1 MIGAACAT
9 TPERLP
15 PLTRQFYYNLPT
27 PEDKQAFLHLK
38 ESERQS
44 FLEQKGLWA
53 KWTALPADQRDA
65 VQKGELKAG
74 FKEFAAF
81 MAWGPPA
88 DTQMRGDLRYHTFIQ
103 CTSGPKRGRYVASNI
118 DCDGTSNEIEVGVT
132 GDVVTEIKYL
142 H

>member
-1 MIGAACAT
+1 MTAACAT

-27 PEDKQAFLHLK
+27 PEDRQAFLRLK

-44 FLEQKGLWA
+44 YLEQKGLWA
-53 KWTALPADQRDA
+53 KWTALPAEEREA

-74 FKEFAAF
+74 FHEFAAF

-88 DTQMRGDLRYHTFIQ
+88 DSQNRGELRYHTFIR
-103 CTSGPKRGRYVASNI
+103 CTSGPKRDRYVASNL
-118 DCDGTSNEIEVGVT
+118 DCDGTSEE
-132 GDVVTEIKYL
+132 TEISVQNDVIVEIKHL
-142 H
+142 N